1 MRTHSRPMTP
11 EAAFQWVSSKVTH
24 PNLITF
30 GMNTDDTLVIKL
42 GAMRRVQ
49 DEQQD
54 NTAIVRI
61 YSWNEFCLRFGF
73 EAGKTAATGSES
85 VPSATVPAATSVP
98 ATVTDEA
105 IRRIADEVSKGHIAQ
120 AGAIFTQYVTD
131 AAGKVLNGDTLRKMV
146 EAEAKRITMPTR
158 VEYKPHNAEARD
170 CGVQHRSF
178 PELLAM
184 AGCRTSDGMSLNV
197 ALVGPAGTGKTTA
210 AKMLGKAMNRP
221 VFLYSAM
228 DNKYEFFGY
237 RDANGK
243 PVRTNARE
251 AWEQP
256 SVILFDEVDAC
267 TNSAVL
273 GLNGA
278 LANGI
283 GDFPDGNIVRHAECL
298 VLAGANTWSGATVD
312 YNGREKLD
320 AAFRNR
326 FVKLDWEIDE
336 VLEKHFA
343 TSDKWVRL
351 VQAFRAEVAAKG
363 IRGVLITPRATI
375 YGDSLL
381 SNGFTFDRTAEIVLK
396 DGFSDAQYKELFRSA
411 KQAAGI

>member
-1 MRTHSRPMTP
+1 MTP
-11 EAAFQWVSSKVTH
+11 LAAFQWVSSKVTH
-24 PNLITF
+24 PHLITF
-30 GMNTDDTLVIKL
+30 GMNADDTLVIKL

-49 DEQQD
+49 DEQAS
-54 NTAIVRI
+54 NAAITRI
-61 YSWNEFCLRFGF
+61 YTWSDFGTRFGF
-73 EAGKTAATGSES
+73 EAGKAASGATATATASVPTATATATASVPTAA
-85 VPSATVPAATSVP
+85 A
-98 ATVTDEA
+98 TDEA

-120 AGAIFTQYVTD
+120 AGTIFTQYVTD
-131 AAGKVLNGDTLRKMV
+131 AANKVLNGEALKRMV
-146 EAEAKRITMPTR
+146 EAEARKITQPVR
-158 VEYKPHNAEARD
+158 VEYKPHNAEAKD

-178 PELLAM
+178 PDLLRL
-184 AGCRTSDGMSLNV
+184 AGCRTADGMSLNV

-210 AKMLGKAMNRP
+210 AKMLGKALNRP

-283 GDFPDGNIVRHAECL
+283 ADFPDGNIVRHPECFAM
-298 VLAGANTWSGATVD
+298 AGANTWSGATVD

-326 FVKLDWEIDE
+326 FVKLDWDIDE
-336 VLEKHFA
+336 TLEKHFA
-343 TSDKWVRL
+343 VSEKWVRL
-351 VQAFRAEVAAKG
+351 VQAFRSQVASKG

-381 SNGFTFDRTAEIVLK
+381 SNGFTLDRTAEIVLK
-396 DGFSDAQYKELFRSA
+396 DGFTDTQYRELFRAASV
-411 KQAAGI
+411 AAGL